1 MLSRL
6 EINEIESRTDNP
18 ICYNVATMFDLL
30 RLCSGAVLRIFRSRC
45 SLMLE
50 NLTLRQQLAVLK
62 RKHPRPRLGP
72 LDKLFWVL
80 VRRIW
85 SRRIWSHG
93 RRRSFWSSLKLW
105 FDGTGGAGVGRSSW
119 AAALPKRCACAWTQP
134 SLAGLPQVAA
144 MRAAR
149 SDRKS
154 VGDGQSLDAG

>member
-80 VRRIW
+80 VRRFW
-85 SRRIWSHG
+85 PRWRERSEERR
-93 RRRSFWSSLKLW
+93 
-105 FDGTGGAGVGRSSW
+105 VG
-119 AAALPKRCACAWTQP
+119 QE
-134 SLAGLPQVAA
+134 
-144 MRAAR
+144 
-149 SDRKS
+149 
-154 VGDGQSLDAG
+154 